1 MNSIIKYS
9 GIAALVILLV
19 VGFVNFTHKANPN
32 GLAGSTACSG
42 ITCLGG
48 GLRLV
53 SDYGGDFES
62 DVAALFGSTVGI
74 TGRASFAGALAASST
89 LQVTGATRLYST
101 LDVDATTTLKDTV
114 NFDNAALCIN
124 FYATSTATRLHLVAS
139 TTAVLPAG
147 AGALMTADYG
157 VCTN

>member
-19 VGFVNFTHKANPN
+19 MGFVNFTHKANPN

-42 ITCLGG
+42 ITCLEG

-53 SDYGGDFES
+53 SDVGGDFES
-62 DVAALFGSTVGI
+62 DVAAIFGAKLT
-74 TGRASFAGALAASST
+74 ANGAIAASST

-101 LDVDATTTLKDTV
+101 LGVDATTTLKDTTAFT
-114 NFDNAALCIN
+114 NSALCIN
-124 FYATSTATRLHLVAS
+124 FFATSSATQLHLTAS
-139 TTAVLPAG
+139 TTGVLPVG
-147 AGALMTADYG
+147 AAAIMTADFG
-157 VCTN
+157 ECTN